1 MDGRAV
7 WVGEDDAVAD
17 VSGDDV
23 GGEVFENF
31 ERVLGGENGV
41 AGVVA
46 DGNVGGAGLFDDRFD
61 VAGVKFAVVFDGDF
75 ELGVFG
81 LGFYGF

>member
-1 MDGRAV
+1 MDGRAL

-23 GGEVFENF
+23 GSKIFEGV

-46 DGNVGGAGLFDDRFD
+46 DGDVGGTGLFDDRFD

-81 LGFYGF
+81 LGVYGF